1 MLALIG
7 LPEALIFAAVM
18 LLLFGA
24 KKLPGLARSAAQAR
38 REFDDAGVE
47 RRQDAAAERR

>member
-7 LPEALIFAAVM
+7 LPEALILAAVM

-24 KKLPGLARSAAQAR
+24 KKLPELARSAAQAR
-38 REFDDAGVE
+38 REFDDANNE
-47 RRQDAAAERR
+47 RRQEVTPERR